1 MRESS
6 SQPHPTEVAGSGRSQ
21 PFVLLP
27 AIDLRA
33 GRVVRLVGGDFDRE
47 TRYATD
53 PLAVAEDFAAAGARW
68 LHVVDLDAARDG
80 RGSAANRAAVRAIL
94 AGLGGQLACQLGGG
108 IRSRAAAEAWLEAGV
123 RRVVLGTAL
132 LRTPELGAELVAA
145 VGADRVAAALDVR
158 GGRAV
163 GEGWR
168 PDASGVAVEAALE
181 QLAAAGVATFVV
193 TAIDRDG
200 RLAGPDLDLLGRL
213 VRRGRGA
220 ILASGGIRSLDDLAA
235 VAAVGC
241 AGAIVGRALYE
252 GRLDLAAA
260 LRLAASLDGAGTAT
274 PPAGAV

>member
-1 MRESS
+1 MHDSS
-6 SQPHPTEVAGSGRSQ
+6 SRPHPTEAPGSRRGD

-27 AIDLRA
+27 AVDLRG
-33 GRVVRLVGGDFDRE
+33 GRVVRLLGGDFDRE

-53 PLAVAEDFAAAGARW
+53 PLAVAERFAAAGARW

-94 AGLGGQLACQLGGG
+94 ARLGGQLACQLGGG
-108 IRSRAAAEAWLEAGV
+108 IRSRPAAEVWLEAGV

-132 LRTPELGAELVAA
+132 LRTPALGAELVAA
-145 VGADRVAAALDVR
+145 VGVDRVAAALDVR
-158 GGRAV
+158 GDRAV

-220 ILASGGIRSLDDLAA
+220 IVASGGIRSLDDLAA

-260 LRLAASLDGAGTAT
+260 LRLAASLDASAT
-274 PPAGAV
+274 TPASGSA